1 LNGKKEARDAL
12 LAAAKDGDA
21 RVRARAVTSL
31 AATKDPSLA
40 DAYTQLLNDRS
51 YAVIRAAAIALG
63 QTQNSTAYDS
73 LIKLIDAPS
82 WRDTIRASGLSG
94 LAALGDKRALDI
106 GFKYYA
112 APNPSAVRLAALNL
126 LGAAGKDDSRTLTT
140 LTGALNE
147 GVERRNFG
155 VMTAA
160 AEALVLLGDQRAL
173 TTFQE
178 LSKRAG
184 TSPQIIATLSG
195 YEARLRSKAVT
206 AKPGS

>member
-1 LNGKKEARDAL
+1 
-12 LAAAKDGDA
+12 
-21 RVRARAVTSL
+21 VRARAVTSL

-40 DAYTQLLNDRS
+40 DTYAQLINDQS
-51 YAVIRAAAIALG
+51 YGVIRAAAVALG
-63 QTQNSTAYDS
+63 QTQSAAAYDS

-94 LAALGDKRALDI
+94 LAALGDKRALEL

-126 LGAAGKDDSRTLTT
+126 LGAAGKEDPRTLTI
-140 LTGALNE
+140 LTAALKE
-147 GVERRNFG
+147 AVERRNFG
-155 VMTAA
+155 VITAA

-173 TTFQE
+173 ATFEE
-178 LSKRAG
+178 LTKKSAN
-184 TSPQIIATLSG
+184 SPQIVATLSG
-195 YEARLRSKAVT
+195 YQARLRSKAVA